1 MFLKGPRQLLLFFGN
16 PRTGK
21 TTLLEY
27 LFNYVS
33 SLSLAYH
40 LTGFLTKEVKSNG
53 ERLGFD
59 LIYLRDRE
67 FTLPLARRKDL
78 VTTSRKPS
86 VGKYVVFLENLER
99 IIEVLKADLSK
110 ASLSP
115 LIFIDEIGKMEVL
128 SDKFINFMEHLREEK
143 HIVVATL
150 GLGEHPFLRDWSAK
164 REAIYIEV
172 TPENRDFL
180 KDRLKVEFYR
190 EGKLIVLEGIDGAGK
205 STLFELL
212 KGEPLFSTFIF
223 SQEPTTG
230 SYGLKVREAL
240 SSKAISPDKLSELFL
255 LDRKEHVK
263 DLILPNLMEGKKIF
277 LDRYYLST
285 VAYQGVY
292 VEEPLTLLK
301 RNETYAPIPDLVIYL
316 NVPVELALRRI
327 RARNTRVSIFEKEE
341 FLLKVS
347 GIYEEFLPLFTHVR
361 IEANRA
367 LDALLTSLKEILKS
381 FTDDLQA

>member
-1 MFLKGPRQLLLFFGN
+1 MFLKGPRKLLFLFGS
-16 PRTGK
+16 PRVGK
-21 TTLLEY
+21 TTLLEH

-40 LTGFLTKEVKSNG
+40 LTGFLTKEVKGNG

-67 FTLPLARRKDL
+67 FTLPLARRRDL

-86 VGKYVVFLENLER
+86 VGKYVVFLRNLEKM
-99 IIEVLKADLSK
+99 IEVLKADLFR

-115 LIFIDEIGKMEVL
+115 LVFIDEIGKMEVL
-128 SDKFINFMEHLREEK
+128 SNKFINFMEHLRREK

-150 GLGEHPFLRDWSAK
+150 GLGEHPFLRDWSAI
-164 REAIYIEV
+164 REAVYIEV

-180 KDRLKVEFYR
+180 RDRLKVEFCR
-190 EGKLIVLEGIDGAGK
+190 DGKLVVLEGIDGAGK
-205 STLFELL
+205 STLLELL
-212 KGEPLFSTFIF
+212 KGESIFSSFLF

-230 SYGLKVREAL
+230 PYGLKVREAL
-240 SSKAISPDKLSELFL
+240 SSKAISPDKLSEFFL

-263 DLILPNLMEGKKIF
+263 DLILPNLMKGKKIL

-285 VAYQGVY
+285 VAYQGAY
-292 VEEPLTLLK
+292 VEEPLALLK
-301 RNETYAPIPDLVIYL
+301 RNETYAPIPDLIIYL
-316 NVPVELALRRI
+316 DVPVELALRRI
-327 RARNTRVSIFEKEE
+327 RARNTSVSIFEKEE

-347 GIYEEFLPLFTHVR
+347 GIYEKFLPLFNHVR
-361 IEANRA
+361 IEANRTPEA
-367 LDALLTSLKEILKS
+367 VLASLKQILRS
-381 FTDDLQA
+381 FTDN